1 MPARSIWRQPAGIL
15 WERCKFVAV
24 NFESLKRY
32 AETHAPNFGETDTDS
47 VLEMLYDYY
56 KEFNTY
62 ESGAIK
68 DGFNALYERLEYL
81 PLKELD
87 KVIYVVCDLCIA
99 HERAAFVE
107 GTKVG
112 VHLGMELVG

>member
-1 MPARSIWRQPAGIL
+1 
-15 WERCKFVAV
+15 
-24 NFESLKRY
+24 
-32 AETHAPNFGETDTDS
+32 
-47 VLEMLYDYY
+47 MLCM
-56 KEFNTY
+56 N
-62 ESGAIK
+62 
-68 DGFNALYERLEYL
+68 L

-112 VHLGMELVG
+112 VHLGMELVS

>member
-1 MPARSIWRQPAGIL
+1 MAIS
-15 WERCKFVAV
+15 
-24 NFESLKRY
+24 FESLKHY
-32 AETHAPNFGETDTDS
+32 VETHAPNLGEVDADT
-47 VLEMLYDYY
+47 VLEMLYDHY
-56 KEFNTY
+56 KEFHTY
-62 ESGAIK
+62 ENGSIK
-68 DGFNALYERLEYL
+68 EGFKTLYHRLEYL

-112 VHLGMELVG
+112 VHLGMELVS